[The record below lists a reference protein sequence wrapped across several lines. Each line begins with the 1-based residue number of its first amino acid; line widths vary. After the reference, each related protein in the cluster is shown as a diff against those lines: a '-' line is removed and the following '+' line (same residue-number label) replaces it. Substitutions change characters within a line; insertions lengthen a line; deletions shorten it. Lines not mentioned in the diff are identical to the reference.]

1 MKRSGRKIPLLP
13 ATVRARLTV
22 TIVLASVL
30 LFVFVYTVT
39 TFATSSSV
47 QLLIS
52 QAAAEELV
60 RYALPLG
67 LGLIS
72 LLLGLVLG
80 LILARLILRPIEGF
94 VTYMRDEGNRAIEG
108 LPFQE
113 DLVIDKTLPI
123 EFIELGEV
131 IQELLHS
138 LRERQAELQRV
149 NDQAVAAEQAFRT
162 VVNDSSEVKLLARA
176 GVVDIAN
183 PAAAA
188 CLDMPLGLILKQPI
202 EALFSRMNV
211 RTEDGESLNL
221 DTLFELALDQPTL
234 VQCDSVEEERWM
246 KVSVSESTSPD
257 TYLITARN
265 VTEEHRLEALRAE
278 IVSLVSHDLRA
289 PLTVISG
296 YLELLAHPLDAPTRA
311 RAFEAASTAVG
322 RMSSMLGELLETT
335 RAEQVFPPSAF
346 NKIPLGNLASEVAE
360 AMRLGCS
367 REIVVIQRRRAIVLG
382 DDLRLRQAI
391 ENLIGN
397 AIKHTPEGTGV
408 TVVVDANER
417 CGILAVEDH
426 GPGIPDDQRDSV
438 FERFTRL
445 RGSIGRDGVGLGLY
459 IVRVIAES
467 HGGTVRV
474 DAAEG
479 GGARFVL
486 EIPLAPAPRHVNS
499 GVSDQLPDESPS
511 A

>member
-1 MKRSGRKIPLLP
+1 MKRSGWKIPLLP
-13 ATVRARLTV
+13 ATVRARLAV

-39 TFATSSSV
+39 TVATSSSV
-47 QLLIS
+47 QLLVR

-72 LLLGLVLG
+72 LLLGLLLG
-80 LILARLILRPIEGF
+80 LILARLILRPIESF
-94 VTYMRDEGNRAIEG
+94 VTYMRDEGILAIEG
-108 LPFQE
+108 LPSQE
-113 DLVIDKTLPI
+113 DLVIDKMLPI

-131 IQELLHS
+131 IQDLLRG

-162 VVNDSSEVKLLARA
+162 VVNDSSEAKLLARA

-183 PAAAA
+183 PAAAD

-202 EALFSRMNV
+202 ATLFSRMNM
-211 RTEDGESLNL
+211 RTEDGEPLGL
-221 DTLFELALDQPTL
+221 DTLFELALDRPTL
-234 VQCDSVEEERWM
+234 VRSDAGEEERWM
-246 KVSVSESTSPD
+246 KVSVSESASPD
-257 TYLITARN
+257 TYLITACE

-278 IVSLVSHDLRA
+278 IVSLISHDLRA
-289 PLTVISG
+289 PLAAISG
-296 YLELLAHPLDAPTRA
+296 YLELLARPLDAPA
-311 RAFEAASTAVG
+311 RDKALEAANTAVG
-322 RMSSMLGELLETT
+322 RMSSMLGELLDTT
-335 RAEQVFPPSAF
+335 RTEQVFTPSAF
-346 NKIPLGNLASEVAE
+346 NKVRLGSLANEVAE

-367 REIVVIQRRRAIVLG
+367 HEIVVVQRQQAVVLG

-397 AIKHTPEGTGV
+397 AIKHTPEDTDV
-408 TVVVDANER
+408 TVIVDANER
-417 CGILAVEDH
+417 CGILVVEDH

-445 RGSIGRDGVGLGLY
+445 RGSIGRDGLGLGLY

-467 HGGTVRV
+467 HGGTVRA
-474 DAAEG
+474 DEADG

-486 EIPLAPAPRHVNS
+486 EIPLAPAPRHVKRGAS
-499 GVSDQLPDESPS
+499 GQPLYESPS